1 MSKHFSGM
9 LATWVFIHSKTKIQT
24 ETKQNRKGKDTV
36 FVCDP
41 HSLPGH
47 SSFMSTALA
56 GDGSAAVE
64 LELLLQTMGVPAG
77 AGRGL
82 ET

>member
-1 MSKHFSGM
+1 
-9 LATWVFIHSKTKIQT
+9 
-24 ETKQNRKGKDTV
+24 
-36 FVCDP
+36 
-41 HSLPGH
+41 
-47 SSFMSTALA
+47 MSTALA